1 VVWSTGDI
9 ETLGPDYRPRPMT
22 SADRQALQDAL
33 KQRSM
38 FRPTADRS

>member
-1 VVWSTGDI
+1 
-9 ETLGPDYRPRPMT
+9 MT